1 VPNVLDSGEE
11 AAMTVCTKCG
21 TENQEGTQFCVK
33 CGGYLDWTGVRV
45 AVQAGS
51 AVSATLRNQ
60 DVVVDPGS
68 QASCEVEVNNDGRLV
83 DEYRLQVAGADPSW
97 CSVEPASLRLMPK
110 TSASARV
117 LFRPPRAP
125 NPAAGTGPFVVRVS
139 SSVDPAA
146 RSEVAGSLTIKPF
159 ADVAATVAPQTSES
173 VRIAEH
179 TVSVE
184 NRGNA
189 AIRVALSAQDA
200 DNRLTCELTPPNLT
214 VGAGSVARSSLSV
227 QSSRPKEPRNG
238 RRVPFQVLVQPAT
251 SAPIR
256 LEGATVLLEP
266 PVSWWSRWRFAIA
279 AVLALLL
286 TGGVVAYAGPPYP
299 HWPPLPQSS
308 PPPPPGVAKVTTNPP
323 DISFGTVQVGAGSS
337 AVPIAVTNTGTAKTT
352 LTPTLSNT
360 NDFSMQNLCSSA
372 ELEPGQQCQ
381 LQISFSPKSEG
392 DFQGA
397 LSFAVSSGEA
407 PKAVVLSGQGRGV
420 ALLSCTPPSLSFNI
434 TGRTST
440 VLATTLSQNLTCTN
454 AGNGALTVT
463 SVVLQDSSG
472 KFSIQPNC
480 ANTLG
485 PGASCTVSVQFS
497 TSTVGA
503 TFSASILFNDS
514 LGQQVVPV
522 SGYRGYLY
530 IICLACTKY
539 IAPTPSS

>member
-1 VPNVLDSGEE
+1 
-11 AAMTVCTKCG
+11 MIVCTKCG

-33 CGGYLDWTGVRV
+33 CGGYLDWNGVRV

-51 AVSATLRNQ
+51 AVSATLKNQ
-60 DVVVDPGS
+60 DVVVDPGG

-173 VRIAEH
+173 FRIAEH

-189 AIRVALSAQDA
+189 ATRVALSAQDA
-200 DNRLTCELTPPNLT
+200 DNRLTCELTPANLT
-214 VGAGSVARSSLSV
+214 VGAGSVARYSLSV
-227 QSSRPKEPRNG
+227 QSRRPKEPRNG
-238 RRVPFQVLVQPAT
+238 RRVPFQVLLQPAT

-299 HWPPLPQSS
+299 HWPPVPQSS
-308 PPPPPGVAKVTTNPP
+308 PPLPPGVAKVTINPP
-323 DISFGTVQVGAGSS
+323 SISFGTVQVGAGSS
-337 AVPIAVTNTGTAKTT
+337 AVPVVIANAGNAKAT

-397 LSFAVSSGEA
+397 LSFAVSSGVA
-407 PKAVVLSGQGRGV
+407 PKAVVLSGQGKGV

-440 VLATTLSQNLTCTN
+440 VLASTLSQNLTCTN

-463 SVVLQDSSG
+463 SVVLQDGSG
-472 KFSIQPNC
+472 KFGIQPNC
-480 ANTLG
+480 ANTLA
-485 PGASCTVSVQFS
+485 PGASCTVSVHFS
-497 TSTVGA
+497 TTTLGT

-539 IAPTPSS
+539 IAPTPST

>member
-1 VPNVLDSGEE
+1 
-11 AAMTVCTKCG
+11 MIVCTKCG
-21 TENQEGTQFCVK
+21 TENPDGTQFCVK
-33 CGGYLDWTGVRV
+33 CGKYLDWSGVKV
-45 AVQAGS
+45 AVQVGS
-51 AVSATLRNQ
+51 AVSATLKNQ
-60 DVVVDPGS
+60 DVVVDPGG
-68 QASCEVEVNNDGRLV
+68 QASSEVEVNNDGRLV
-83 DEYRLQVAGADPSW
+83 DEYRLQVRGADPSW
-97 CSVEPASLRLMPK
+97 CSVEPASLRLMPR

-125 NPAAGTGPFVVRVS
+125 NPAAGTGPFVVAVS
-139 SSVDPAA
+139 SSVDPTV

-173 VRIAEH
+173 FRIAEH

-189 AIRVALSAQDA
+189 VARVALSAQDA
-200 DNRLTCELTPPNLT
+200 DNRLTCEVTPPNLM
-214 VGAGSVARSSLSV
+214 VGAGSIARSTISV
-227 QSSRPKEPRNG
+227 RPTGPKEPRNG
-238 RRVPFQVLVQPAT
+238 RRVAFQVLVQPAT
-251 SAPIR
+251 GTPIR
-256 LEGATVLLEP
+256 LEAATVLLEP
-266 PVSWWSRWRFAIA
+266 PVSWWSRWRFVIA
-279 AVLALLL
+279 AALALLL

-299 HWPPLPQSS
+299 HWPPVPQSS

-323 DISFGTVQVGAGSS
+323 SISFGTVQVGAGSA
-337 AVPIAVTNTGTAKTT
+337 AVPVVVANNGNAKTM

-360 NDFSMQNLCSSA
+360 NDFSMQDLCSSA
-372 ELEPGQQCQ
+372 EIAPGQQCQ

-392 DFQGA
+392 DFQGM

-407 PKAVVLSGQGRGV
+407 PKAVALSGRGQGV

-434 TGRTST
+434 TGRASVALTTSI
-440 VLATTLSQNLTCTN
+440 SQSLTCTN
-454 AGNGALTVT
+454 SGNGALTIT

-480 ANTLG
+480 VNTLA
-485 PGASCTVSVQFS
+485 PGANCTVSVQFS
-497 TSTVGA
+497 TSTLGT

-530 IICLACTKY
+530 IICLTCTKY